1 MAQLMN
7 VVGTPIRLNT
17 AATTTPR
24 TVSGILLGISCPANT
39 TGAEVSIWAA
49 VTASGA
55 TGAIFT
61 LPTTSAFLQCP
72 MDVPNGFTVRVTGAA
87 SPDLTLYWCP
97 T

>member
-7 VVGTPIRLNT
+7 VAGTPIRLNT
-17 AATTTPR
+17 TGTTSPR
-24 TVSGILLGISCPANT
+24 SGSGILLGMSCPANT
-39 TGAEVSIWAA
+39 TGSEVSIWAA

-72 MDVPNGFTVRVTGAA
+72 MDAPNGFTVRVTGAA
-87 SPDLTLYWCP
+87 SPDLTLYWMP